1 MQEPALLADPREL
14 ADRVAG
20 WPASA
25 VLALDTEFMRE
36 RTFHP
41 LLCLVQLAVAGKI
54 LLVDPL
60 AIPGLPALAAPLVD
74 PGRVKILHAARQDL
88 EALLPVTGQ
97 PLAAVFDT
105 QIAAGLLGFPAQ
117 IGYGELVRRLLGI
130 ELHKGHTRT
139 DWTRRPLSR
148 EQLIYA
154 AEDVAHLP
162 ALAEL
167 LDERLAAAGRRG
179 WLDEEAAALTDPALY
194 RADPEQAWRRLRG
207 LERLDPQ
214 GRAVARTLAGWREER
229 ALARNLPRGWIL
241 ADAALLELA
250 RLRPQTRV
258 ALAELEALP
267 RGTIERQGDALLAA
281 IAAAAIREDD
291 LDSNGAGRPDAA
303 QQQQLKVLQQRLAG
317 IATEL
322 DIAPEVLATRRELA
336 AIVRGTHD
344 LPVLAGW
351 RRSVVGEALLAAL

>member
-14 ADRVAG
+14 ADLLAG
-20 WPASA
+20 WPATGL
-25 VLALDTEFMRE
+25 LALDTEFMRE

-41 LLCLVQLAVAGKI
+41 RLCLVQLEVAGRV

-60 AIPGLPALAAPLVD
+60 AIPGLPALVSPLVD
-74 PGRVKILHAARQDL
+74 PRRVKVLHAARQDL
-88 EALLPVTGQ
+88 EALLPVTGR
-97 PLAAVFDT
+97 PLAPVFDT
-105 QIAAGLLGFPAQ
+105 QLAAGLLGFPAQ

-167 LDERLAAAGRRG
+167 LEERLTAAGRRG
-179 WLDEEAAALTDPALY
+179 WLDEDAAALVDPALY
-194 RADPEQAWRRLRG
+194 RTDPEQAWRRLRG

-214 GRAVARTLAGWREER
+214 GRAIARALAGWRERR
-229 ALARNLPRGWIL
+229 ALARDLPRGWIL

-250 RLRPQTRV
+250 RLRPRTRSQ
-258 ALAELEALP
+258 LADLEALP
-267 RGTIERQGDALLAA
+267 RGTVEKQGDALLAA
-281 IAAAAIREDD
+281 IAAAAISEDD
-291 LDSNGAGRPDAA
+291 LDSNGAERPDAG
-303 QQQQLKVLQQRLAG
+303 QRQQLKALQQRLAG
-317 IATEL
+317 IAGEL

-336 AIVRGTHD
+336 ALTRGNRD

-351 RRSVVGEALLAAL
+351 RRSVIGEPLLAAL

>member
-1 MQEPALLADPREL
+1 
-14 ADRVAG
+14 
-20 WPASA
+20 
-25 VLALDTEFMRE
+25 
-36 RTFHP
+36 
-41 LLCLVQLAVAGKI
+41 
-54 LLVDPL
+54 
-60 AIPGLPALAAPLVD
+60 
-74 PGRVKILHAARQDL
+74 
-88 EALLPVTGQ
+88 
-97 PLAAVFDT
+97 
-105 QIAAGLLGFPAQ
+105 
-117 IGYGELVRRLLGI
+117 
-130 ELHKGHTRT
+130 
-139 DWTRRPLSR
+139 
-148 EQLIYA
+148 LIYA

-179 WLDEEAAALTDPALY
+179 WLDEEAAALTDPAHY

-229 ALARNLPRGWIL
+229 ALARNLPRGWVL

-267 RGTIERQGDALLAA
+267 RGTIERQGETLLAA

-317 IATEL
+317 IAGEL
-322 DIAPEVLATRRELA
+322 GIAPEVLATRRELA
-336 AIVRGTHD
+336 ALVRGTHD